1 MFVTHSRYQKYN
13 SGQSTGG
20 NKVSS
25 SIKTVAVLGIACVG
39 IGNPARA
46 EDSLGAGLFRGNCVI
61 CHGGDASGNTALGK
75 KFKVRDLKSPDVQK
89 SSDTELLDVIS
100 KGKKPMPGFADRLK
114 DEQIRQIIAY
124 IRDLAKK

>member
-1 MFVTHSRYQKYN
+1 
-13 SGQSTGG
+13 
-20 NKVSS
+20 VSS
-25 SIKTVAVLGIACVG
+25 AIKAAVALGVLSVG
-39 IGNPARA
+39 IGIPALA
-46 EDSLGAGLFRGNCVI
+46 EDSPGAGLFRSNCVI

-89 SSDTELLDVIS
+89 SSDTELFDVIS

>member
-1 MFVTHSRYQKYN
+1 
-13 SGQSTGG
+13 
-20 NKVSS
+20 VSS
-25 SIKTVAVLGIACVG
+25 SIKTVAVLGIVCVG
-39 IGNPARA
+39 VGIPALA
-46 EDSLGAGLFRGNCVI
+46 EDPPGAGFFRGNCVI

-89 SSDTELLDVIS
+89 ATDAELFDVIS